1 MQITVHVYFIIQYLY
16 VVSSAFKNVSV
27 ICYTVDTSADSI
39 ITGSLTFLLPVISID
54 ADLMVFFEN
63 TSDDSKYNKTKSN
76 MRFWYII
83 VIDILRSGLY
93 SVVQINL
100 SLFKVIFLTS
110 RKVTLIYLKIF
121 KLDTLGGW
129 GESGIKVID
138 VEIMKWK
145 SFSDK

>member
-129 GESGIKVID
+129 GESGIKID
-138 VEIMKWK
+138 VEIIKWE